1 MNEENYMCYMPVSV
15 LLDKSLP
22 SGAKVMFLLINSLT
36 RREGYC
42 YASNRY
48 FMEKLDASERTVRN
62 WLSAL
67 KDKGLIET
75 EVIVNER
82 GEVSERR
89 LYPRNDSKLP
99 LGQKIAP
106 GGAENCRGIL
116 SSKNNVCSLDN
127 NLSNRDS
134 LSLSLNT
141 SVSSSNT
148 KDKQLTDIS
157 KKETMEER
165 KSSDDDVTAMFDRFW
180 KEYPKKRN
188 KQGSFRAFRNIK
200 SLKAEFPN
208 IIQGLERD
216 KRSAQWNKDGG
227 QFIPNPT
234 TWLHQER
241 WKDSMSDDRKG
252 TWVGNLFVA
261 DF

>member
-48 FMEKLDASERTVRN
+48 FMERLDTSEATLKR
-62 WLSAL
+62 WLSVL
-67 KDKGLIET
+67 KEKGLVRIEIIND
-75 EVIVNER
+75 EKGQVQ
-82 GEVSERR
+82 ERR
-89 LYPRNDSKLP
+89 IYPQNDPRGSKMS
-99 LGQKIAP
+99 P
-106 GGAENCRGIL
+106 GGLKNEPQIL

-157 KKETMEER
+157 KKETNKER